1 MRPNQ
6 QNKRSRS
13 RNNNRKSSN
22 PLTRSYESNGPDVR
36 VRGNAAHIAEKYMQL
51 ARDANS
57 SGDSVA
63 AENYLQHAEHYF
75 RIISAAQDQAHAQ
88 QSVRAEQTGRTE
100 PGDNRGQGD
109 NRGPGESATGDGGSG
124 QSATPPASEDGDGTK
139 ESAVRGENTGF
150 AEKKEPRAPRARR
163 PRRPRVSEKSAAAAP
178 APADAV
184 INGAPEDVPNQP
196 VPATNEMDPAD
207 APQPELGELPSF
219 VTEQSKTPAS

>member
-75 RIISAAQDQAHAQ
+75 RIISAAQDQANNQ
-88 QSVRAEQTGRTE
+88 QNLRAEQMARTE
-100 PGDNRGQGD
+100 QADKSGAQ
-109 NRGPGESATGDGGSG
+109 ESANVEAGAVQDAPVIAGEAAGSAKEKDA
-124 QSATPPASEDGDGTK
+124 SA
-139 ESAVRGENTGF
+139 ENG
-150 AEKKEPRAPRARR
+150 APNVAPNAAPVEKKEPRAPKEARAPRVRR
-163 PRRPRVSEKSAAAAP
+163 PRRPRVSEKPAVAP
-178 APADAV
+178 APQEDEPKSP
-184 INGAPEDVPNQP
+184 APEN
-196 VPATNEMDPAD
+196 ATDPAD
-207 APQPELGELPSF
+207 APQPDLGELPSF
-219 VTEQSKTPAS
+219 VTEHTKTSAAE

>member
-75 RIISAAQDQAHAQ
+75 RIISVAQDQMQTQ
-88 QSVRAEQTGRTE
+88 QIARAE
-100 PGDNRGQGD
+100 QGD
-109 NRGPGESATGDGGSG
+109 NRTFGENSAVDAGTG
-124 QSATPPASEDGDGTK
+124 QSQPIAANEAIGGAEQSAAS
-139 ESAVRGENTGF
+139 GENAGSS
-150 AEKKEPRAPRARR
+150 EKKEARPPRQRR
-163 PRRPRVSEKSAAAAP
+163 PRRPRVSEKLAL
-178 APADAV
+178 D
-184 INGAPEDVPNQP
+184 P
-196 VPATNEMDPAD
+196 VPAPDAAPVGVADSPASASVRDPAD
-207 APQPELGELPSF
+207 APQPDVGELPSF
-219 VTEQSKTPAS
+219 VTVHTKTSAAE

>member
-75 RIISAAQDQAHAQ
+75 RIISAAQDQANIQ
-88 QSVRAEQTGRTE
+88 QSARLEQNARTE
-100 PGDNRGQGD
+100 QGD
-109 NRGPGESATGDGGSG
+109 NRSPGESANGDSVSG
-124 QSATPPASEDGDGTK
+124 QSAPIAPIASSEAGVGAK
-139 ESAVRGENTGF
+139 QSVVGGESTGRSENG
-150 AEKKEPRAPRARR
+150 APNAAPSEKKETRTPRVRR
-163 PRRPRVSEKSAAAAP
+163 PRRPRVSEKPAATP
-178 APADAV
+178 APQEGEPKSSASG
-184 INGAPEDVPNQP
+184 N
-196 VPATNEMDPAD
+196 ATDPAD
-207 APQPELGELPSF
+207 APQPDLGELPSF
-219 VTEQSKTPAS
+219 VTEHTKTSAAE

>member
-22 PLTRSYESNGPDVR
+22 PLTRNYESNGPDVR

-75 RIISAAQDQAHAQ
+75 RIISAAQDQMQTQ
-88 QSVRAEQTGRTE
+88 QIARAEQTVRAEQ
-100 PGDNRGQGD
+100 GDNRYPDEGGESDAGTGQGALIL
-109 NRGPGESATGDGGSG
+109 ATEGDGG
-124 QSATPPASEDGDGTK
+124 AR
-139 ESAVRGENTGF
+139 ESAVSGEN
-150 AEKKEPRAPRARR
+150 AAPVEKKEGRMPRQRR
-163 PRRPRVSEKSAAAAP
+163 PRRPRVSEKSIAGAAAKAVSDAGPNSPVNAP
-178 APADAV
+178 
-184 INGAPEDVPNQP
+184 
-196 VPATNEMDPAD
+196 DPAD
-207 APQPELGELPSF
+207 APQPDLGELPSF
-219 VTEQSKTPAS
+219 VTEQGKTPAAE